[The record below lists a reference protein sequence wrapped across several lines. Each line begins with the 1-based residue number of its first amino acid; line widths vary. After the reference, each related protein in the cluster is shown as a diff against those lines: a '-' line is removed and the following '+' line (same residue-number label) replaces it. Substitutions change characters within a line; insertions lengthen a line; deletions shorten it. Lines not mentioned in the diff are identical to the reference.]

1 MVIRAVAFVIVRAV
15 LLLVG
20 LGPAPDGKD
29 LEIAVLRH
37 QLMVL
42 RRQVAR
48 PRYAPTGRLCWRCWR
63 GRCRVNAG
71 GLADDV
77 VSGCTPPSSDSNTT
91 WTTCAA
97 PSTTCGSSIRSHHS
111 PSVRSGTPALRQ
123 TRPARPG
130 ALPRWCDE
138 QPTAPSVRWC
148 WRTVQ
153 VPGPLPVVGGSCRC
167 RGISRCGER
176 IRRGLRLP

>member
-1 MVIRAVAFVIVRAV
+1 MVIGAMAFVIVRGV

-29 LEIAVLRH
+29 VEIAVLRH

-48 PRYAPTGRLCWRCWR
+48 PRYAPTDRLCWRCWR

-97 PSTTCGSSIRSHHS
+97 PSTTCGSSTRSRS
-111 PSVRSGTPALRQ
+111 TTTTRYGLPST
-123 TRPARPG
+123 
-130 ALPRWCDE
+130 
-138 QPTAPSVRWC
+138 
-148 WRTVQ
+148 
-153 VPGPLPVVGGSCRC
+153 
-167 RGISRCGER
+167 I
-176 IRRGLRLP
+176 I